1 MQLKMKELSRKTQM
15 NLATLA
21 RAITDPDVER
31 GYPYL
36 QFVVL
41 GFLFLAGIIL
51 WMYFFDYGKTAL
63 NFKDWDGINIPRLV
77 FLSQAYRSYVIPW
90 HMQYTPPLHN
100 TDRFFSVPD
109 VITSPQTLLLY
120 FMKVRYFVYFDI
132 LLNYSIAMISIFWIK
147 KLLKLSLAAIVFF
160 FFLFVFNGYI
170 VAHFSNGHFTWM
182 SHFLFPLFFGLMIL
196 LSRGVAGWRWV
207 AATAFLMFY
216 MVLDGGEHQ
225 FVWLLIFMC
234 LMIPFHWK
242 QAKWLFAAILFSGLL
257 SAIRLLPPVVE
268 LPHYSWAT
276 GAVPAG
282 YPSVMSLVQA
292 MIQLVG
298 PGSNL
303 GDPLF
308 VYYYH
313 EFSLYVGVIGFIFIC
328 GFGIFMWAKNL
339 ANKGEFSGFVFPVI
353 GMIFLS
359 LSDTYSIVKAIPFPL
374 FGGERVSTRMIDVP
388 FVFLLMVAVYY
399 FQKWLNNRKDILSMY
414 AVSIGMLVFI
424 IHDLMKNLELWSIRN
439 MASLSPLSIMDYSQ
453 LTLVGNHPDPV
464 YLTVFYLG
472 LAITLI
478 SLVVLLYLSVREH
491 RQKRVLRNSSIA

>member
-1 MQLKMKELSRKTQM
+1 MKMKELSQKTQM
-15 NLATLA
+15 NLMALA
-21 RAITDPDVER
+21 RALTDPDVER
-31 GYPYL
+31 RYPYL
-36 QFVVL
+36 QFVV
-41 GFLFLAGIIL
+41 FVILFLVGNFL

-63 NFKDWDGINIPRLV
+63 NYGDWDGINVPRLM
-77 FLSQAYRSYVIPW
+77 FLSQALRSLSFPW
-90 HMQYTPPLHN
+90 HMAYTPPLHS
-100 TDRFFSVPD
+100 TDRFLSVPD
-109 VITSPQTLLLY
+109 VITSPQILLLY
-120 FMKVRYFVYFDI
+120 FIKVRHFIYLDI
-132 LLNYSIAMISIFWIK
+132 LINYTIAVVSIAWIK
-147 KLLKLSLAAIVFF
+147 KLLRLSLMPVVLL
-160 FFLFVFNGYI
+160 FFLFIFNGYI
-170 VAHFSNGHFTWM
+170 IAHFSAGHFTWM

-225 FVWLLIFMC
+225 FVWLLIFMG

-282 YPSVMSLVQA
+282 YPSVTSLVQA

-328 GFGIFMWAKNL
+328 GFGILMWAKNL
-339 ANKGEFSGFVFPVI
+339 ENKGEFSGFVFPVI
-353 GMIFLS
+353 GMVFLT

-388 FVFLLMVAVYY
+388 YVFLLLVAVYY

-424 IHDLMKNLELWSIRN
+424 IHDLIRNLGLWSIRN
-439 MASLSPLSIMDYSQ
+439 MASLSPLSIIDYSQ

-464 YLTVFYLG
+464 YFTVFYLG

-478 SLVVLLYLSVREH
+478 SLVVLLYLSVREY
-491 RQKRVLRNSSIA
+491 RQKRMLRKSSIV